1 MLSANGATTIPS
13 NAATLQVETVTVVVS
28 NQPSNASVNEGSTAT
43 FTTLGGVTMAP
54 VGGNA
59 ASSSFEVDQF
69 DTPSSGGGNAEG
81 QSQHEPSVTYQ
92 WEKTDDGNRTIV
104 VTVGTDTNNG
114 QATGVF
120 YLDGVEAPASFPLKR
135 GATYLF
141 DQNDASNANWN
152 NQAHPIMFS
161 TTVDGD
167 LVPGGA
173 HYDPSTTVYRLDGVI
188 KTMAEYTTGFASA
201 TTKTVHFTPPA
212 NAPATLYYWCHF
224 HTGQGNSLALTDQT
238 WNALGGATSA
248 SYTTAAT
255 TYADDHQ
262 DKYRCKIDAVGAS
275 SSVYTNAVDLTVL
288 RTFSITSQPANVTAN
303 EGATASFTVAASGS
317 SGTPTYQWE
326 RSDDGGNNYTTVA
339 GATSATYTTPTLT
352 FAADN
357 NDRYRSVVS
366 LVGSA
371 APITSTFGLLTIL
384 RVISIQ
390 TQPQNQGVIEGN
402 TATFNI
408 VASITSDVITYQ
420 WQKSTDGGVNWSNIN
435 GANAGSYTSP
445 ATVYPTTP
453 SEQYRCIL
461 SNPNATTVTSNAAT
475 LTVNESEFV
484 SAPSSVT
491 PVIDTDTSKTFSRQP
506 VINTSAFVVEYSGST
521 HFSSFWR
528 IRRVSDNVTVYSTA
542 DTFTNGDTG
551 NLTSFT
557 VPTGTLDF
565 DTAYAV
571 QVKFRDNAGLES
583 AFSSAVNFTTPL
595 VDQPAIQTITPAF
608 NPTINVDPIA
618 MKSGY
623 SHSSSDWQFSP
634 VNTFSTIVHQSLG
647 NSTNLLSYTLPGAV
661 NLSANTTYY
670 VRIRFNIN
678 PT

>member
-1 MLSANGATTIPS
+1 M
-13 NAATLQVETVTVVVS
+13 
-28 NQPSNASVNEGSTAT
+28 
-43 FTTLGGVTMAP
+43 
-54 VGGNA
+54 
-59 ASSSFEVDQF
+59 
-69 DTPSSGGGNAEG
+69 
-81 QSQHEPSVTYQ
+81 
-92 WEKTDDGNRTIV
+92 EKTDDGNRNIA
-104 VTVGTDTNNG
+104 VTVGADTVGG

-120 YLDGVEAPASFPLKR
+120 YFDGVEKPASYSVKK
-135 GATYLF
+135 GSTYIF
-141 DQNDASNANWN
+141 DQSAASNANYN
-152 NQAHPIMFS
+152 NQHHPLMFS
-161 TTVDGD
+161 T
-167 LVPGGA
+167 
-173 HYDPSTTVYRLDGVI
+173 SLDGELAGGNHYMMGVTY
-188 KTMAEYTTGFASA
+188 KLDGSTVTMAGYVSGFTSA
-201 TTKTVHFTPPA
+201 TTRTIEWTVPI
-212 NAPATLYYWCHF
+212 NEQNATLYYWCHF
-224 HTGQGNSLALTDQT
+224 HTGQGNSIAVSDQT
-238 WNALGGATSA
+238 WTTLGGATSA

-275 SSVYTNAVDLTVL
+275 VSAYTNAVDLTVL

-357 NDRYRSVVS
+357 NDRYRSIVS

-371 APITSTFGLLTIL
+371 APITSTFALLTIL

-491 PVIDTDTSKTFSRQP
+491 PVIDTDTSKTFSRKP

-565 DTAYAV
+565 DTAYSV
-571 QVKFRDNAGLES
+571 QVKYRDNAGLES
-583 AFSSAVNFTTPL
+583 AYSAAVNFTTPL
-595 VDQPAIQTITPAF
+595 VDQPEIQVITPAF

-618 MKSGY
+618 MKTGY

-634 VNTFSTIVHQSLG
+634 VNTFTTIVHQSLG

>member
-28 NQPSNASVNEGSTAT
+28 NQPSSASVNEGATAT

-92 WEKTDDGNRTIV
+92 WEKTDDGNRTVV

-188 KTMAEYTTGFASA
+188 KTMAEYTSGFANA

-224 HTGQGNSLALTDQT
+224 HTGQGNSLSLTDQT

-275 SSVYTNAVDLTVL
+275 TSAYTNAVDLTVL

-303 EGATASFTVAASGS
+303 EGATASFSVAASGS

-357 NDRYRSVVS
+357 NDRYRSIVS

-371 APITSTFGLLTIL
+371 APITSTFALLTIL

-435 GANAGSYTSP
+435 GANAGSYTTP

-484 SAPSSVT
+484 SAPSSIT
-491 PVIDTDTSKTFSRQP
+491 PVIDTDTSKTFSRKP

-565 DTAYAV
+565 DTAYSV
-571 QVKFRDNAGLES
+571 QVKYRDNAGLES
-583 AFSSAVNFTTPL
+583 AYSAAVNFTTPL
-595 VDQPAIQTITPAF
+595 VDQPEIQVITCLLY
-608 NPTINVDPIA
+608 T
-618 MKSGY
+618 
-623 SHSSSDWQFSP
+623 SP
-634 VNTFSTIVHQSLG
+634 SPRDS
-647 NSTNLLSYTLPGAV
+647 
-661 NLSANTTYY
+661 
-670 VRIRFNIN
+670 
-678 PT
+678 

>member
-1 MLSANGATTIPS
+1 MSANGATTIPS
-13 NAATLQVETVTVVVS
+13 NVATLQVETVTVVVS
-28 NQPSNASVNEGSTAT
+28 TQPNSATVNEGATAT
-43 FTTLGGVTMAP
+43 FSTLGDVTMAP

-59 ASSSFEVDQF
+59 ASSSFETEQF
-69 DTPSSGGGNAEG
+69 DTPSGGGGGAAG
-81 QSQHEPSVTYQ
+81 QSSHSPSVTYQ
-92 WEKTDDGNRTIV
+92 WEKTDDGNRNIT
-104 VTVGTDTNNG
+104 VTVGTDTVGG

-120 YLDGVEAPASFPLKR
+120 YFDGVEKPSSYSVKK
-135 GATYLF
+135 GSTYIF
-141 DQNDASNANWN
+141 DQSDSTNSSWN
-152 NQAHPIMFS
+152 SQEHPMMFS
-161 TTVDGD
+161 TTQDGE
-167 LVPGGA
+167 LAGGT
-173 HYDPSTTVYRLDGVI
+173 HYMMGVTYKLDGATV
-188 KTMAEYTTGFASA
+188 TMAGYVSGFGAA
-201 TTKTVHFTPPA
+201 TTRTIEWTVPINEQ
-212 NAPATLYYWCHF
+212 NATRWYWCHC
-224 HTGQGNSLALTDQT
+224 HTGQGNSIAVSDQT

-275 SSVYTNAVDLTVL
+275 SSAYTNAVDLTVL
-288 RTFSITSQPANVTAN
+288 RTFSITAQPANATAN
-303 EGATASFTVAASGS
+303 EGATASFSVTASGS

-326 RSDDGGNNYTTVA
+326 RSDDGGNNYTQVT
-339 GATSATYTTPTLT
+339 GATSNSYTTPTLT

-366 LVGSA
+366 LVGSS
-371 APITSTFGLLTIL
+371 APITSTFALLTIL

-390 TQPQNQGVIEGN
+390 TQPQNVGVIEGN

-420 WQKSTDGGVNWSNIN
+420 WQKSTDSGVNWSNIN
-435 GANAGSYTSP
+435 GANSASYTSP

-453 SEQYRCIL
+453 SEQFRCIL

-484 SAPSSVT
+484 SAPSSIT
-491 PVIDTDTSKTFSRQP
+491 PVIDTDTSKTFSRSP
-506 VINTSAFVVEYSGST
+506 VINTSAFVVEYSGSV

-542 DTFTNGDTG
+542 DTFASGDTG
-551 NLTSFT
+551 NKTSLT
-557 VPTGTLDF
+557 VPAGTLDF
-565 DTAYAV
+565 DTAYSV

-595 VDQPAIQTITPAF
+595 VDQPDIQTITPAF
-608 NPTINVDPIA
+608 NPTINVNAIA
-618 MKSGY
+618 MKTGY
-623 SHSSSDWQFSP
+623 SHTSSDWQFSP
-634 VNTFSTIVHQSLG
+634 ANTFATIVHQSLG